1 MQASLQMTVFFDLCI
16 GRSPF
21 SEMEPQRGGIE
32 LKARQIGRRENPV
45 RQAEK
50 TVMQASL
57 QMTVF
62 FDLCIGR
69 SPFSEKEP
77 QRGGIELKA
86 RQIGRRENPVLK
98 FLNEQKIYDKVYS
111 SQTAGISPFHCR
123 QINLVVLA

>member
-21 SEMEPQRGGIE
+21 SEKEPQRGGIE

-69 SPFSEKEP
+69 SPFSEMEP

-86 RQIGRRENPVLK
+86 RQIGRRENPSV
-98 FLNEQKIYDKVYS
+98 
-111 SQTAGISPFHCR
+111 
-123 QINLVVLA
+123 QILERAENI

>member
-1 MQASLQMTVFFDLCI
+1 MQAGLQMAGPFCLCI

-21 SEMEPQRGGIE
+21 SEREPQRGGIE

-45 RQAEK
+45 RDAEK

-69 SPFSEKEP
+69 SPSA
-77 QRGGIELKA
+77 RGSATRGVELKHVRSDGEKTPV
-86 RQIGRRENPVLK
+86 RQAEKTVMQASLHDCLFRFVHRAE
-98 FLNEQKIYDKVYS
+98 
-111 SQTAGISPFHCR
+111 PF
-123 QINLVVLA
+123 Q

>member
-1 MQASLQMTVFFDLCI
+1 MQASLQMTVFFALCI

-32 LKARQIGRRENPV
+32 LKARQIGRRENP
-45 RQAEK
+45 
-50 TVMQASL
+50 M
-57 QMTVF
+57 
-62 FDLCIGR
+62 
-69 SPFSEKEP
+69 
-77 QRGGIELKA
+77 
-86 RQIGRRENPVLK
+86 LK